1 MKRTSS
7 FVYWLPW
14 RFLTC
19 SVERNSKSELLQDL
33 RVTALII
40 FFSFIPFFLSSFNPF
55 HSVSPG
61 PETDGPGRKVKRKEM
76 DSVAFGRKGS
86 QDIVAPL
93 PEWATVNKSNVTGQ
107 DMRLHTYID
116 LIDLGWNEF
125 RAWHALE
132 SDLTRTWARG
142 LKSHLSPP
150 SFCHFL

>member
-1 MKRTSS
+1 
-7 FVYWLPW
+7 
-14 RFLTC
+14 
-19 SVERNSKSELLQDL
+19 
-33 RVTALII
+33 
-40 FFSFIPFFLSSFNPF
+40 
-55 HSVSPG
+55 
-61 PETDGPGRKVKRKEM
+61 M

-107 DMRLHTYID
+107 DMRLHKYID

-150 SFCHFL
+150 SFCHFLRLRPTADLSLFSSDAPLMCYRVLPSDTTY